1 MESRDAISAHMTGM
15 ENVTGLHTALRA
27 AIDAPGAVT
36 KSQLVALLAKFP
48 VPDAPAENGLVIQDG
63 ILSVDR
69 RECTCAAS
77 GWNAPEGCSHE
88 HHCGLEPLLD
98 IRLVLERSGYRA

>member
-1 MESRDAISAHMTGM
+1 MTVM

-27 AIDAPGAVT
+27 AIEAPGAVT
-36 KSQLVALLAKFP
+36 KAQLAALLAKHP
-48 VPDAPAENGLVIQDG
+48 APEVPAENDLVIQDG
-63 ILSVDR
+63 ILSVDH

-98 IRLVLERSGYRA
+98 ISLALERSGYCA

>member
-1 MESRDAISAHMTGM
+1 METSTS
-15 ENVTGLHTALRA
+15 LHAALRS

-48 VPDAPAENGLVIQDG
+48 APELPAENDLVIRDG
-63 ILSVDR
+63 ILSVDLR
-69 RECTCAAS
+69 ACTCAAS

-88 HHCGLEPLLD
+88 HHCGLEPIID
-98 IRLVLERSGYRA
+98 ISLALKRGGYRA